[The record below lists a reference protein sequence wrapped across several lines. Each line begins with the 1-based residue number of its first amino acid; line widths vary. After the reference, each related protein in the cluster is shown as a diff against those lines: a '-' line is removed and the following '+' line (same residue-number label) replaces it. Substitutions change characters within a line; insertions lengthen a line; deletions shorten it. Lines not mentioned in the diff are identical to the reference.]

1 MPNLANAKKALRQSA
16 KRAERNMLLK
26 NEMHSLRRRFR
37 KFIEAGEVK
46 EAEGMIPE
54 LYKKLDKMAQK
65 NIFKKNKS
73 SRLKSRL
80 VATLKRAQT
89 K

>member
-1 MPNLANAKKALRQSA
+1 MPNLANAKKALRQST
-16 KRAERNMLLK
+16 KRAERNAVLK

-37 KFIEAGEVK
+37 KHIESGEVK
-46 EAEGMIPE
+46 EAEAMIPE
-54 LYKKLDKMAQK
+54 LYKKLDKIAQK

-80 VATLKRAQT
+80 VATLKRAQA